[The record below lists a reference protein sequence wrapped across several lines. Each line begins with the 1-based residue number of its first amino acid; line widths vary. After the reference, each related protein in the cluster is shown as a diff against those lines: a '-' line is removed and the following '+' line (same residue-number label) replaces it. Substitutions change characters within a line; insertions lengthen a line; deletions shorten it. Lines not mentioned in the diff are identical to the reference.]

1 MPTDPLPRIALVV
14 EDDDDIR
21 GLLVQL
27 LGMEGFAVTEA
38 STGLAGI
45 ELARTLS
52 PELVTLDL
60 NLPDLDGVEVCSELR
75 RFSDAYIIMLTAR
88 VTETDKLTG
97 LETGADDYIS
107 KPFSPR
113 ELRARIAAL
122 FRRPR
127 RAPAAARTDEDEL
140 KRAEEVQRSLLP
152 RAAVHLPGYDVG
164 GAFQPCR
171 NVGGDFYDWYPTGD
185 RLNLTVADAMGKG
198 MGAAL
203 VAATARATLRSCS
216 GIESLG
222 QAFASAGRILA
233 SDLEASGSFVTM
245 FHARLDPLRHT
256 LGYVDAGHGL
266 ALHVS
271 ADGTYRR
278 LPGGGP
284 PVGAWGG
291 GGWSADEIAVSPGD
305 RLAIVSD
312 GLLDAFATLGEA
324 LDAAA
329 RVVAAADNAQD
340 AADALVE
347 LGRAGAVEDDV
358 TAVVVRRL
366 PALRLEAAA

>member
-1 MPTDPLPRIALVV
+1 MSTAPRIALVV
-14 EDDDDIR
+14 EDDHDIR

-27 LGMEGFAVTEA
+27 LAREGFAVSEA

-60 NLPDLDGVEVCSELR
+60 NLPDLDGVEVCKELR
-75 RFSDAYIIMLTAR
+75 TFSDAYIIMLTAR
-88 VTETDKLTG
+88 VSEMDKLVG

-113 ELRARIAAL
+113 ELKARISAL

-127 RAPAAARTDEDEL
+127 RAPSPSISDDDEL
-140 KRAEEVQRSLLP
+140 RRAIEVQRSLLP
-152 RAAVHLPGYDVG
+152 GDPVHLTGYDVG
-164 GAFQPCR
+164 GAFEPCR
-171 NVGGDFYDWYPTGD
+171 TVGGDFYDWYPSGD
-185 RLNLTVADAMGKG
+185 HLDLTVADAMGKG

-216 GIESLG
+216 RIASLE
-222 QAFASAGRILA
+222 QAFAAAGRILA
-233 SDLEASGSFVTM
+233 PDLEASDSFVTM
-245 FHARLDPLRHT
+245 FHARLDPQRHT

-266 ALHVS
+266 ALHVA

-278 LPGGGP
+278 LAGGGP
-284 PVGAWGG
+284 PVGVFGLSEWT
-291 GGWSADEIAVSPGD
+291 ADEIELAGGD
-305 RLAIVSD
+305 SLVVISD
-312 GLLDAFATLGEA
+312 GLLDAFPTLEGA
-324 LDAAA
+324 LDATAA
-329 RVVAAADNAQD
+329 TVAAGGSAQQ
-340 AADALVE
+340 AASALVA
-347 LGRAGAVEDDV
+347 LGNADAVEDDV

-366 PALRLEAAA
+366 ATSEVEAAA